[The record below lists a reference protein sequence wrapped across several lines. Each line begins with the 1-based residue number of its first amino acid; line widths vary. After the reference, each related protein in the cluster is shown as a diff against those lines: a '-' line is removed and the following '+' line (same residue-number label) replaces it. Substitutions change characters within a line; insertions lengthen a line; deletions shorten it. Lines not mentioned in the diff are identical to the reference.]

1 MESVSVDVETVESAM
16 PEGSL
21 TEGKRTSGIWEKDFT
36 FISGMTMEDRIPRGK
51 CNYCNKVLKAKG
63 QQGTSN
69 LKRHLEICPKRKN
82 RDVGQMLIT
91 AQGRLACREISYDG
105 FVS

>member
-1 MESVSVDVETVESAM
+1 MDRASVDAETVESMM
-16 PEGSL
+16 PEDSFI
-21 TEGKRTSGIWEKDFT
+21 EGKRTSGIWEKDFT

-69 LKRHLEICPKRKN
+69 LKRHLEIC
-82 RDVGQMLIT
+82 L
-91 AQGRLACREISYDG
+91 
-105 FVS
+105 